1 MSRTSETRPE
11 TTLRCANPECGKTL
25 AKDDSIKCRCG
36 TVTPIPIHFYPGR
49 AIGGGSLEQDWADH
63 RAWARKHGCSTCG
76 ITPDQPEPAP
86 TVPAGSHSL
95 ALRYKRVPAS
105 LDTVGTDYPL
115 PEFGEADP
123 HWLEGARVLVI
134 SADGPELPELDVP
147 INYLRQR
154 GAIVDLAGQ
163 DWIFQYRDPAG
174 HIVIAEW
181 LSDRI
186 CIQADLRLSD
196 VKIEDYD
203 ALFVPGGAWN
213 PDMLRTDATA
223 LSLVRRAG
231 ELGILVVSLCH
242 GPQVIISAA
251 FDAPDGETCFPS
263 KGVEITG
270 TGSIR
275 RDLANAGFVVFHDRA
290 TVYDAAAGLL
300 TARDPNDL
308 GALCEEFGRLL
319 KQRLSTR

>member
-1 MSRTSETRPE
+1 MSGTSET
-11 TTLRCANPECGKTL
+11 
-25 AKDDSIKCRCG
+25 
-36 TVTPIPIHFYPGR
+36 
-49 AIGGGSLEQDWADH
+49 
-63 RAWARKHGCSTCG
+63 
-76 ITPDQPEPAP
+76 PEPAQ
-86 TVPAGSHSL
+86 TNPAGSHSL
-95 ALRYKRVPAS
+95 ALQYKRVPTT

-115 PEFGEADP
+115 PVFETADP
-123 HWLEGARVLVI
+123 NWLEGARVLVI

-154 GAIVDLAGQ
+154 GAKVDLAGQ

-196 VKIEDYD
+196 VKLEDYD

-223 LSLVRRAG
+223 LSIVRRAR
-231 ELGILVVSLCH
+231 ELDILVVSLCH

-251 FDAPDGETCFPS
+251 FDAPEGETCFPS
-263 KGVEITG
+263 KGVAITG

-275 RDLANAGFVVFHDRA
+275 RDLANAGFTVHHDRA
-290 TVYDAAAGLL
+290 TVYDAAANLL

-308 GALCEEFGRLL
+308 GPLCEEFGRIL
-319 KQRLSTR
+319 KERLPVA